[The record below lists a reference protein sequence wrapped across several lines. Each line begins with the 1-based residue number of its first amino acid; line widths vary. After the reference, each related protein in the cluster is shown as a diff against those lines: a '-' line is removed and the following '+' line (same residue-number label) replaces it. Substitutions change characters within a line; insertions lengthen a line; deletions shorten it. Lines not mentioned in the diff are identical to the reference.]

1 MHAGTNHAVFVPGPV
16 YDDAAG
22 MLMGQTPSG
31 PAAVTF

>member
-1 MHAGTNHAVFVPGPV
+1 VPGPV

-22 MLMGQTPSG
+22 MLMGEKPSG